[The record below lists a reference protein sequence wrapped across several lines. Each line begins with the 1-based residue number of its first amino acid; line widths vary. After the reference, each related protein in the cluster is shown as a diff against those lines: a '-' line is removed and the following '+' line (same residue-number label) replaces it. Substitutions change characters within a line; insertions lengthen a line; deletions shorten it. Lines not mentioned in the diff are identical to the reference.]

1 MNTTVLVLA
10 SLFFVISNLSAQTT
24 MDEEKAVKDAITT
37 FATAAD
43 ERNDKTLDDVLDNNF
58 RLALNQMFGG
68 KDVATM
74 DKQTYLSKI
83 REKVFGGD
91 KREVKIENIRLMKNN
106 ATAIVTLKGTKMT
119 IVTFLQMAKSNDGKW
134 KILNDL
140 PSIL

>member
-1 MNTTVLVLA
+1 MKTTISVLA

-24 MDEEKAVKDAITT
+24 MDEEKTVKDVIVK
-37 FATAAD
+37 FASAAD
-43 ERNDKTLDDVLDNNF
+43 ERNDKILDEVLDNNF
-58 RLALNQMFGG
+58 RLALNQMFGS
-68 KDVATM
+68 KEVTTI

-91 KREVKIENIRLMKNN
+91 RREVKIENIRLMKNN
-106 ATAIVTLKGTKMT
+106 AIAMVTLKGTKMT